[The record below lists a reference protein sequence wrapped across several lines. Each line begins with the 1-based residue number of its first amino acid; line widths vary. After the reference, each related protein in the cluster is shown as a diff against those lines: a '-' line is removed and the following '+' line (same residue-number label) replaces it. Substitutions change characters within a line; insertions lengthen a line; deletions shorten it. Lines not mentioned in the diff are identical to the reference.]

1 MERQNRIICRTTG
14 MGKLSSA
21 ELEQYV
27 FSRTGGPNEDLLV
40 GPREAEDA
48 AAIRTK
54 AGTLVVSTDPVSL
67 AAERIGQIGVAVASN
82 DVAASGGIPEYLIS
96 TILLPSMDMDVLDA
110 VTSQLNEACVQLGL
124 TIVGGHTES
133 VAGLDRPLLSL
144 TCMGY
149 ADQFVSTTTATPG
162 DRVLLT
168 KGAGIEATA
177 VLASDFRTEIDTDE
191 AVFERALS
199 FFDDLSVLPEAVVC
213 ASVATAMHD
222 PTEGGVLG
230 GLVEIAHA
238 SEVDIIFDEGSVTVR
253 PETRKLCTAMDLDP
267 LYVLGSGALLVTVP
281 ANDAGDV
288 LDALHEDH
296 IEATDIGY
304 IEEVTGDDP
313 AVVYDGQRATDLVRD
328 GMYALWE

>member
-1 MERQNRIICRTTG
+1 
-14 MGKLSSA
+14 MGKLSPA

-27 FSRTGGPNEDLLV
+27 FSRTGASNEDLLV

-48 AAIRTK
+48 AAIRTT

-82 DVAASGGIPEYLIS
+82 DVAASGGVPEYLVS
-96 TILLPSMDMDVLDA
+96 TVLLPTLDADLLDA
-110 VTSQLNEACVQLGL
+110 VTSQLDETCARLGL
-124 TIVGGHTES
+124 SIVGGHTES
-133 VAGLDRPLLSL
+133 VVGLDRPLLSL

-149 ADQFVSTTTATPG
+149 ADQFVSTATATPG

-177 VLASDFRTEIDTDE
+177 VLASDFRTEIDTDDT
-191 AVFERALS
+191 VFEQALS
-199 FFDDLSVLPEAVVC
+199 FFDELSVIPEAVVC
-213 ASVATAMHD
+213 APVATAMHD

-238 SEVDIIFDEGSVTVR
+238 SEVDIILNEESVSVR
-253 PETRKLCTAMDLDP
+253 PATHRLCTAMDLDP
-267 LYVLGSGALLVTVP
+267 LRVLGSGALLATVS
-281 ANDAGDV
+281 ANDVGDV
-288 LDALHEDH
+288 LDALEQED
-296 IEATDIGY
+296 ITATDIGC
-304 IEEVTGDDP
+304 IEEVTGDAP
-313 AVVYDGQRATDLVRD
+313 AVVHDGQRHTGMVRD